1 MPLIGTRGA
10 ASAQGFGEF
19 AQQTSVVQAEAID
32 FDGTNDFLSRS
43 TDLVGNTDSQSFTL
57 SFWLWR
63 KADDGL
69 AVIYAAEQS
78 AGVNRFWVYI
88 QGTTTTVEG
97 YDSGG
102 TLRLNVS
109 FNLGAAQYTGTFY
122 HVLVSVNKTSTA
134 TRSVY
139 VNDILQ
145 SATWNTYSTTN
156 NIDFTTPLHSVMGL
170 YTTTATAAGRL
181 SNLFLDKT
189 YRDMSITANRRLFV
203 TADLKPA
210 AGQAALNPI
219 MYLPMSDPT
228 APGLN
233 QGTGGNFTLTG
244 TVARSGRGPN
254 QYNVAYSTFD
264 GSADY
269 LTSTSFSVPATK
281 TFTLSV
287 VINSSLAANVAGTV
301 FYTRDSATSTGIE
314 LRYFTYAGGDTGF
327 YLEMQN
333 SAGTNIFTGYVPKIT
348 TIASGRN
355 YVLTLCINM
364 DSQSACR
371 AYLNGTST
379 ALTISNFS
387 AGQTIRATNRASV
400 AVTADFIGNFYNPFA
415 GRIGAFWFSTT
426 YVDLSVADNLA
437 KFVTGTG
444 INAAPVDLGATGQL
458 PTGTSPLLYLPLYGN
473 AAGLNYGTGGNFTVN
488 SGPYTGARGPNEF
501 WGNWL
506 RVPSGAGYYIRR
518 TAGLVGATNVDTFTC
533 SVWFYA
539 NVAGGYQLFTIA
551 GTVNGYDRVGIS
563 MDNGQLK
570 VRIAASTDSSY
581 VQAWQ
586 SSSTSL
592 VTTGN
597 IYNVLVSRTGS
608 TIQAFLNGV
617 SVSGTSSPSGSGAM
631 TIVDRP
637 TYVGA
642 SNDSSGSTGDFWVGE
657 VYFNTHYTN
666 FSQEANRLLFR
677 DAFGNP
683 TNLPSLILG
692 GSVPNPLVY
701 LRTGPANP
709 GENSGTGGAFTST
722 LNTDRGQF

>member
-19 AQQTSVVQAEAID
+19 AQQASVVQAEAID
-32 FDGTNDFLSRS
+32 FDGTNDFLRRTS
-43 TDLVGNTDSQSFTL
+43 DLTGNTDGKTFTF
-57 SFWLWR
+57 SFWTWIPVGAPLGFVYYANNAGAGRFLVEVGAGQTVRIRGWR
-63 KADDGL
+63 
-69 AVIYAAEQS
+69 
-78 AGVNRFWVYI
+78 
-88 QGTTTTVEG
+88 T
-97 YDSGG
+97 
-102 TLRLNVS
+102 
-109 FNLGAAQYTGTFY
+109 TGTITLDVTTSSVVPAGTFANI
-122 HVLVSVNKTSTA
+122 LVSVDLANA
-134 TRSVY
+134 ANRSIY
-139 VNDILQ
+139 INDVLT
-145 SATWNTYSTTN
+145 SATWTTYGN
-156 NIDFTTPLHSVMGL
+156 NDIEFTCSQHDVCSNGS
-170 YTTTATAAGRL
+170 AADGAKRL
-181 SNLFLDKT
+181 SNIFLDYT

-244 TVARSGRGPN
+244 VVARSGRGPN

-281 TFTLSV
+281 TFTVSV
-287 VINSSLAANVAGTV
+287 VINSSLGANVAGTV

-327 YLEMQN
+327 FLEMQN

-488 SGPYTGARGPNEF
+488 SGPYTGARGPNEY
-501 WGNWL
+501 WGNKIQF
-506 RVPSGAGYYIRR
+506 PSGQPSANLNIASLAGIANTTTFSFTCFFIGISTGAYQFFSIDGTVAGYFRLR
-518 TAGLVGATNVDTFTC
+518 
-533 SVWFYA
+533 
-539 NVAGGYQLFTIA
+539 IA
-551 GTVNGYDRVGIS
+551 

-570 VRIAASTDSSY
+570 VLIANSSDTGY
-581 VQAWQ
+581 EFVFN
-586 SSSTSL
+586 SSSISL
-592 VTTGN
+592 VTLN
-597 IYNVLVSRTGS
+597 AINSLQFSRNGTS
-608 TIQAFLNGV
+608 FTAFLNNV
-617 SVSGTSSPSGSGAM
+617 SVGGTVSPNTGAAM
-631 TIVDRP
+631 TVSGRP
-637 TYVGA
+637 AYVGTA
-642 SNDSSGSTGDFWVGE
+642 NPTSGNSGEFQIAE
-657 VYFNTHYTN
+657 VYFTTTYIN
-666 FSQEANRLLFR
+666 FNQEAERLKFR

-683 TNLPSLILG
+683 VNLTQQIEALAI
-692 GSVPNPLVY
+692 PNPVVY
-701 LRTGPANP
+701 LRFPPGATGTNY
-709 GENSGTGGAFTST
+709 GTGGNFSGTRPDA
-722 LNTDRGQF
+722 GQL

>member
-19 AQQTSVVQAEAID
+19 AQQASVVQAEAID
-32 FDGTNDFLSRS
+32 FDGTNDFLRRTS
-43 TDLVGNTDSQSFTL
+43 DLTGNTDGKTFTF
-57 SFWLWR
+57 SFWTWIPVGAPLGFVYYANNAGAGRFLVEVGAGQTVRIRGWR
-63 KADDGL
+63 
-69 AVIYAAEQS
+69 
-78 AGVNRFWVYI
+78 
-88 QGTTTTVEG
+88 T
-97 YDSGG
+97 
-102 TLRLNVS
+102 
-109 FNLGAAQYTGTFY
+109 TGTITLDVTTSSVVPAGTFANI
-122 HVLVSVNKTSTA
+122 LVSVDLANA
-134 TRSVY
+134 ANRSIY
-139 VNDILQ
+139 INDVLT
-145 SATWNTYSTTN
+145 SATWTTYGN
-156 NIDFTTPLHSVMGL
+156 NDIEFTCSQHDVCSNGS
-170 YTTTATAAGRL
+170 AADGAKRL
-181 SNLFLDKT
+181 SNIFLDYT

-244 TVARSGRGPN
+244 VVARSGRGPN

-281 TFTLSV
+281 TFTVSV
-287 VINSSLAANVAGTV
+287 VINSSLGANVAGTV

-327 YLEMQN
+327 FLEMQN

-379 ALTISNFS
+379 ALTVSNFS

-501 WGNWL
+501 WGNRAVSNGTTGFL
-506 RVPSGAGYYIRR
+506 SRSALSGVTDG
-518 TAGLVGATNVDTFTC
+518 TTFTFC
-533 SVWFYA
+533 CWFFYDGNAGKWLFNQNVNTTTLRGLNISVENSNRVVVQA
-539 NVAGGYQLFTIA
+539 RNSS
-551 GTVNGYDRVGIS
+551 GTVLVNS
-563 MDNGQLK
+563 DNT
-570 VRIAASTDSSY
+570 AASMVTSGFNSLMISIDVTNSAKRFVY
-581 VQAWQ
+581 VNGVAATLSFSTYTNGSINL
-586 SSSTSL
+586 SSSSNL
-592 VTTGN
+592 ILRDVFSSA
-597 IYNVLVSRTGS
+597 YNNQPISELYLS
-608 TIQAFLNGV
+608 TQYI
-617 SVSGTSSPSGSGAM
+617 
-631 TIVDRP
+631 D
-637 TYVGA
+637 
-642 SNDSSGSTGDFWVGE
+642 
-657 VYFNTHYTN
+657 

-683 TNLPSLILG
+683 TNLPSAITAG
-692 GSVPNPLVY
+692 TVPNPAIY
-701 LRTGPANP
+701 MRFPPTSFGT
-709 GENSGTGGAFTST
+709 NSGTGGDFTVNGT
-722 LNTDRGQF
+722 ITDGGQL